1 MTIWG
6 HTHVHVEKDVV
17 KKEWRVSTA
26 KPPHSLL
33 VTIPWEDAF
42 KSFPHAPDYSEAV
55 ETCQSHPN
63 TALTRSEAK
72 AVRKAMEAAEAAK
85 NPKADQE
92 NVDTKNVV
100 SMLDYRRKRG
110 R

>member
-1 MTIWG
+1 VTIWG

-33 VTIPWEDAF
+33 VTIPWADAF
-42 KSFPHAPDYSEAV
+42 KSFTHAPDYSEAI
-55 ETCQSHPN
+55 ETCQSHPT
-63 TALTRSEAK
+63 TALTRSEIK
-72 AVRKAMEAAEAAK
+72 AVKKALEE
-85 NPKADQE
+85 PKTE
-92 NVDTKNVV
+92 SVDDKKVV
-100 SMLDYRRKRG
+100 SMSDYRRKRG